1 MEVYNEEVITKR
13 FWQRIFTTAESD
25 DLEDIRRGVISSLL
39 ALMVFVAW
47 LNLWAALHYR
57 QPGYFWA
64 TVLLITGVWGSVKL
78 RSSHLH
84 GALYVID
91 VTLIGTIVC
100 LKLFFP
106 HGLAQFYFPL
116 VVIVSGLFESNISI
130 FIVATLVSVPCI
142 VTARLLG
149 ANWLDVTEII
159 TPNILIYLTA
169 FTTWLISRQL
179 VIVLNWM
186 QTSYKEAN
194 SLLEQLRNERASI
207 VRTLKQLEEAYVRI
221 EKMNYALIEARS
233 AAEAARQSKI
243 EFAAN
248 ISHELRTPL
257 NIIIGFSETM
267 ANAPETYLGVS
278 WSPTLRGDVEQIY
291 RSSRHLLSLI
301 DDILDLSALD
311 MHRLG
316 LTFEETSIEAVI
328 TDAVAVVQ
336 DLFHAKNLY
345 LKINIS
351 PGLPPLRI
359 DATRI
364 RQVLI
369 NLLNNANRFTMTGG
383 VTISAQM
390 SGYAVQVA
398 VIDTG
403 VGIAPQDVPKVFDEF
418 GQVDSTLRREHD
430 GSGLGVPLSKLLIEL
445 HNGSMWLESEPG
457 KGSTFF
463 FTLPVQSGIWKGRE
477 LSKTNRSLT
486 APMGRRSVLIEEPD
500 ITLLHMVRRHLS
512 HCDVIEIGNRE
523 NLPSLINQYRPAALI
538 VDLQDD
544 EEVSGWPS
552 LQEFPSGLDLPVI
565 FVRLQGQLRN
575 ARALGV
581 RNFLIKPVIREN
593 LFAAIDNLG
602 QVVQNVL
609 VVDDDPSLAEL
620 VCRML
625 ETGGGPYRP
634 VKALGGA
641 DALTIL
647 KRDPIDLVLLDW
659 YMPEVTGL
667 DVLREMMGTPSL
679 ADIPVIVISGRYP
692 DTDTPKDGQ
701 DLILVQ
707 TGKSSVL
714 ETINYMDALVEI
726 LGVTDGEPVQ
736 VSPAAQVGPPAS

>member
-1 MEVYNEEVITKR
+1 MLTKTL
-13 FWQRIFTTAESD
+13 WQRIFATTESD
-25 DLEDIRRGVISSLL
+25 NLEDIRRGTISSIL

-47 LNLWAALHYR
+47 LTLWAALHYR

-64 TVLLITGVWGSVKL
+64 MVILIAGVVGSAKL
-78 RSSHLH
+78 RSSHLR
-84 GALYVID
+84 GALYITN
-91 VTLIGTIVC
+91 VTLTSTIVC

-106 HGLAQFYFPL
+106 HSLAQFYFPL
-116 VVIVSGLFESNISI
+116 VVIISGLFESNISI
-130 FIVATLVSVPCI
+130 FIVATMVSVPCI
-142 VTARLLG
+142 IVARLLG
-149 ANWLDVTEII
+149 ANWLDLSEIL

-169 FTTWLISRQL
+169 FTTGLISRQL

-186 QTSYKEAN
+186 QTAYKEAN
-194 SLLEQLRNERASI
+194 SFLEQLRDERASMA
-207 VRTLKQLEEAYVRI
+207 RTLTQLEEAYRRI
-221 EKMNYALIEARS
+221 EKMNSALIEARRV
-233 AAEAARQSKI
+233 AEESRRLKA

-267 ANAPETYLGVS
+267 ANAPETYQGVS

-291 RSSRHLLSLI
+291 QSSRHLLSLI

-316 LTFEETSIEAVI
+316 LTFEETSIETVI
-328 TDAVAVVQ
+328 TEAVAVVQ
-336 DLFHAKNLY
+336 DLFHAKQIY
-345 LKINIS
+345 LRVNIS
-351 PGLPPLRI
+351 PGLPPLRM

-369 NLLNNANRFTMTGG
+369 NLLNNASRFTLTGG
-383 VTISAQM
+383 VTVSAQM
-390 SGYAVQVA
+390 SGHAVQVA
-398 VIDTG
+398 VADTG
-403 VGIAPQDVPKVFDEF
+403 VGIAPQDVSRVFDEF

-430 GSGLGVPLSKLLIEL
+430 GSGLGVPLSKRLVEL
-445 HNGSMWLESEPG
+445 HNGRMWLESEPG

-463 FTLPVQSGIWKGRE
+463 FTLPVQTGIRRSGE
-477 LSKTNRSLT
+477 LSQSNQGVVASV
-486 APMGRRSVLIEEPD
+486 GRKSVLIEEPD
-500 ITLLHMVRRHLS
+500 INLLHMVRRHLS

-523 NLPSLINQYRPAALI
+523 DLPNLIEQHQPVALV

-544 EEVSGWPS
+544 KEISGRPQLEDFRS
-552 LQEFPSGLDLPVI
+552 RLDLPVI

-581 RNFLIKPVIREN
+581 RNFLIKPVIREH
-593 LFAAIDNLG
+593 LFEAIENLG

-620 VCRML
+620 VRRML
-625 ETGGGPYRP
+625 EAGGGHYRP

-641 DALTIL
+641 EALAIL
-647 KRDPIDLVLLDW
+647 RRDPIDLVLLDW

-667 DVLREMMGTPSL
+667 DVLREMMGTPGL

-692 DTDTPKDGQ
+692 NTDIPKDGQ
-701 DLILVQ
+701 NLILVR
-707 TGKSSVL
+707 TGKSSVF
-714 ETINYMDALVEI
+714 ETISYLDALVEI
-726 LGVTDGEPVQ
+726 LPLQGVTDVKPVPEL
-736 VSPAAQVGPPAS
+736 PAVQADPPAS